1 MSDANKLAHGL
12 LRCFLTTAA
21 RDRAA
26 AISAADVALERFAP
40 DMPECAPLFTGI
52 TEEAE
57 WWADG
62 ASDTMIATVL
72 RACLRR
78 VTRRNMVSPKARKM
92 ALVAIW
98 NTLDEHDR
106 TAFLEMVDPGPG
118 ARE

>member
-1 MSDANKLAHGL
+1 MSDANTLGHGL

-26 AISAADVALERFAP
+26 AIAAADVALERLAP
-40 DMPECAPLFTGI
+40 TMPEGAPLFTSI
-52 TEEAE
+52 TEEAD

-62 ASDTMIATVL
+62 ASDTMIAAVL

-78 VTRRNMVSPKARKM
+78 ITRRSMISPKARKA

-98 NTLDEHDR
+98 NTLDERDR